1 MARFFTLREA
11 QELLPHVQ
19 AWLDEV
25 LAAKLA
31 IEEIDGSLQ
40 ALAAHI
46 TMSGGVEID
55 PVAVL
60 KKKAGRHQHVAN
72 AEAAV
77 KSIEETGCL
86 LKDVERGLVDFPAVL
101 NGAEVYLCWQ
111 RGEERIEFW
120 HRIEDGFAGR
130 RPIGEEFGESDG
142 GLRPN

>member
-1 MARFFTLREA
+1 MARFFSLREA

-19 AWLDEV
+19 AWLDEAM
-25 LAAKLA
+25 AAKAAL
-31 IEEIDGSLQ
+31 EEIDSELH

-55 PVAVL
+55 PVAVV
-60 KKKAGRHQHVAN
+60 KKKIGRQIE
-72 AEAAV
+72 AERAQAAV
-77 KSIEETGCL
+77 QSIQDAGCL
-86 LKDVERGLVDFPAVL
+86 LKDFEKGLIDFPAML
-101 NGAEVYLCWQ
+101 DGKEVYLCWQ

-130 RPIGEEFGESDG
+130 RPIGAEFGDDG